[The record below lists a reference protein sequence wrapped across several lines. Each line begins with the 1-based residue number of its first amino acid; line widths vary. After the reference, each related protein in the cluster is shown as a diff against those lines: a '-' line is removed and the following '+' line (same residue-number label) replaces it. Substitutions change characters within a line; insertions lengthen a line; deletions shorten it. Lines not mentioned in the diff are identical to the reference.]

1 MKHVPKLL
9 NEIGLRQ
16 NVLIRGHGTKVD
28 QIKPSIGRNYEG
40 PWSSVLAKEKEALD
54 LFQKWSLP
62 YLSRKPEKT
71 LEWLCLMQHYGC
83 PTRLLDFTTNPLVG
97 LFFASDPSKSE
108 DGEVI
113 VVNSPTVKAANEI
126 DGDLVFAATS
136 PFLYHPPHY
145 CGRIIGQS
153 GCFIVC
159 PNPNEG
165 LKISSIRKVVI
176 PITHKKEIRAELST
190 LGISYALLFPG
201 LQGICDDLKDSLLHA
216 MDFQIMCDEMVAE
229 FPHLL

>member
-9 NEIGLRQ
+9 NEIGSGRSFL
-16 NVLIRGHGTKVD
+16 VRGHGTKVN
-28 QIKPSIGRNYEG
+28 QIKPSIGRKYKG
-40 PWSSVLAKEKEALD
+40 PWSSVLAKERESLD
-54 LFQKWSLP
+54 RFKKWSLP
-62 YLSRKPEKT
+62 YLSSIPEEP
-71 LEWLCLMQHYGC
+71 LDWLCLMQHYRC

-97 LFFASDPSKSE
+97 LFFASDPSQDE

-113 VVNSPTVKAANEI
+113 IVNPPAVKAASEVN
-126 DGDLVFAATS
+126 GDVFAATA
-136 PFLYHPPHY
+136 PFVYYPPHY

-165 LKISSIRKVVI
+165 LNLRSIRKVVI
-176 PITHKKEIRAELST
+176 PITFKKEIRNELSM
-190 LGISYALLFPG
+190 LGISYRLLFPG
-201 LQGICDDLKDSLLHA
+201 LAGICEDLNDNLLHDV
-216 MDFQIMCDEMVAE
+216 DFQIMCDEMVAE